1 MAAGIDNVALVE
13 YGRAALETMRDV
25 PYSPNGCVRR
35 YDIGCT
41 VPTEE
46 ICLFGLEDNDTGKV
60 FTLFKVPN
68 LFIILGVS
76 HAGTVGRSVRIC

>member
-1 MAAGIDNVALVE
+1 MAAGIDDLALVAN
-13 YGRAALETMRDV
+13 GMKDVATLETMWDV

-46 ICLFGLEDNDTGKV
+46 ISLLD
-60 FTLFKVPN
+60 
-68 LFIILGVS
+68 
-76 HAGTVGRSVRIC
+76 